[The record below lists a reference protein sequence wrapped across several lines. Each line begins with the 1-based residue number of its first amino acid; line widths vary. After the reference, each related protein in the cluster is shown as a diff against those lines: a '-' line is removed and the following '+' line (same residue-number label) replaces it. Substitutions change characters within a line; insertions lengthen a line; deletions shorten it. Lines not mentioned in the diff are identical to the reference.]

1 MSAAVACPLCSN
13 RRVHAFFSLPAAP
26 VTCTSIFPTR
36 EQALAVPTGRIALT
50 VCEECG
56 FVFNA
61 GFDPT
66 LGDVGARYESSQAS
80 SAHFSA
86 FARSLAADW
95 VQRHRLQGKAVL
107 EVGCGSGEFLSRLL
121 ECGVAHATGID
132 PLATSPATHGL
143 TVIADAFDE
152 RYLGLDADALVCRHT
167 LEHVPDVQRFLKL
180 VHDWASAGR
189 DRVVLF
195 ELPDADRIV
204 VERAFWDIYYE
215 HCNYFTMATLRT
227 AFERAGFDVLRLD
240 CLYDGQYLIVE
251 AQPCSQRTRQAGVG
265 QVREAVAACDNFGVD
280 VRSSIERCQQRL
292 TQMAAAAPPLLL
304 WQGAAKTVGL
314 LATLS
319 DISPIEGA
327 IDLSPARHG
336 GFLPGSALPVHG
348 PARLPQIRPG
358 TIVLMNPVYLTEVR
372 DCIESF
378 GLTTPVHPVN
388 ELLEA

>member
-1 MSAAVACPLCSN
+1 MSAVVVCPLCSN
-13 RRVHAFFSLPAAP
+13 RRVHAFFSLPASP

-50 VCEECG
+50 VCEGCG

-61 GFDPT
+61 AFDPT
-66 LGDVGARYESSQAS
+66 LGEVGARYESSQAA

-107 EVGCGSGEFLSRLL
+107 EVGSGGGDFLSRLL
-121 ECGVAHATGID
+121 ECGVAHVTGID
-132 PLATSPATHGL
+132 PLATSQAKDGI

-152 RYLGLDADALVCRHT
+152 RHLGLDANALVCRHT

-180 VHDWASAGR
+180 IHRWASAGR

-195 ELPDADRIV
+195 ELPDAGRILA
-204 VERAFWDIYYE
+204 ERAFWDIYYE

-227 AFERAGFDVLRLD
+227 AFEQVGFDVLRLD
-240 CLYDGQYLIVE
+240 CLYDGQYLIAE
-251 AQPCSQRTRQAGVG
+251 ARPRSQRTLQARVG
-265 QVREAVAACDNFGVD
+265 KVAEAVAACDNFAVE
-280 VRSSIERCQQRL
+280 VRSSIERCQRHL
-292 TQMAAAAPPLLL
+292 SRMAAASAPLLL

-314 LATLS
+314 LAALP
-319 DISPIEGA
+319 DISAIDSA
-327 IDLSPARHG
+327 IDLSPARHD
-336 GFLPGSALPVHG
+336 GFLPGSGLPVYG

-358 TIVLMNPVYLTEVR
+358 VIVLMNPVYLKEVR
-372 DCIESF
+372 ACIESF
-378 GLTTPVHPVN
+378 GLATPVHPVN
-388 ELLEA
+388 ELLQA